1 MRGERKEEEKR
12 ENNGRNEYGVKTRGG
27 KRKVRKDE
35 ARSRSREE
43 EGEKSMKA
51 SRIRE
56 KIGGRGENKERELEE
71 RGVGED
77 NDGKRKMIGKQQ

>member
-27 KRKVRKDE
+27 MRKVRKDK

-43 EGEKSMKA
+43 EG
-51 SRIRE
+51 
-56 KIGGRGENKERELEE
+56 
-71 RGVGED
+71 
-77 NDGKRKMIGKQQ
+77 